1 MHHGGV
7 AAEHEAAAFFAER
20 ELECLAETAVA
31 QAFRQPEMQPFAV
44 SFARGDGHKT
54 QFVVIL
60 AHQRM
65 LGKLGDVVVKN
76 QIVVVR
82 YAVGKGKRVK
92 ALPDFRLLDN
102 GKKRGDARACAQH
115 NQIVAVGKTLGQEKA
130 LRGFV
135 QQDAVAC
142 LHGGEFGGHFAI
154 GNQDGE
160 EFQRVG
166 VFGGGD
172 GVGAPNVA
180 CVLGKAEAGELP
192 CGEAVAFGAGGGKG
206 DVGGAVVF
214 YPEDLFA
221 GVFVFLHDVGFGGG
235 IGSLKV
241 GWRVFRL
248 P

>member
-1 MHHGGV
+1 M
-7 AAEHEAAAFFAER
+7 
-20 ELECLAETAVA
+20 
-31 QAFRQPEMQPFAV
+31 
-44 SFARGDGHKT
+44 
-54 QFVVIL
+54 
-60 AHQRM
+60 
-65 LGKLGDVVVKN
+65 
-76 QIVVVR
+76 
-82 YAVGKGKRVK
+82 
-92 ALPDFRLLDN
+92 
-102 GKKRGDARACAQH
+102 
-115 NQIVAVGKTLGQEKA
+115 
-130 LRGFV
+130 RGFV
-135 QQDAVAC
+135 QQDAVAR

-160 EFQRVG
+160 EFERVG

-172 GVGAPNVA
+172 GIGAPDVA

-192 CGEAVAFGAGGGKG
+192 CGEAVAFGAGDGEG

-221 GVFVFLHDVGFGGG
+221 CVFVFLHDVGFGGG